1 MESVDVRVVSAESR
15 TGLQASIEPALCA
28 LSSRFEAR
36 GLSKSVMD
44 CAAEQIKREE
54 ETRKLA
60 PDAYRLSYMSEAA
73 INGHYRKGKDTMS
86 SSDVIR
92 YFSETRNRRIQ
103 NLDFAEAEVTACAP
117 AAEDEELCA
126 IEASTEER
134 DTAVLPRQLKTVATA
149 MGSKLIHA
157 MPTWFNGDKADTS
170 KETRRFPLSAFA
182 ALLAIAMS
190 LMLIVAS
197 AVMLNRAN
205 STLSELRQELDAVS
219 SEVSELTASFEVQND
234 LREIRRIAVEE
245 YGMVD
250 EEYIKM
256 QYVTLD
262 GEESVEA
269 FEEETKTNVS
279 LDAILSALGIKK

>member
-1 MESVDVRVVSAESR
+1 
-15 TGLQASIEPALCA
+15 
-28 LSSRFEAR
+28 
-36 GLSKSVMD
+36 MD

-60 PDAYRLSYMSEAA
+60 PDAYRLSAMSEAA

-86 SSDVIR
+86 ASDVIL
-92 YFSETRNRRIQ
+92 YFSETRNRRIR
-103 NLDFAEAEVTACAP
+103 NIDFASMDGGEPMTDPENEECHVVEVGAEYASAVTLP
-117 AAEDEELCA
+117 KQLG
-126 IEASTEER
+126 
-134 DTAVLPRQLKTVATA
+134 AVAKTV
-149 MGSKLIHA
+149 GNKLA
-157 MPTWFNGDKADTS
+157 KAVPTWFNGDKADTS
-170 KETRRFPLSAFA
+170 GETRRFPLSAFA
-182 ALLAIAMS
+182 AMLAIALS

-197 AVMLNRAN
+197 AIMLNRAEN
-205 STLSELRQELDAVS
+205 TVSELRQELDTVAG
-219 SEVSELTASFEVQND
+219 EVSELSASFEVQND

-245 YGMVD
+245 YGMVS

-256 QYVTLD
+256 QYLTLN

>member
-1 MESVDVRVVSAESR
+1 MESVDIRVVSAEPC
-15 TGLQASIEPALCA
+15 TGLQASMEPALCA

-36 GLSKSVMD
+36 GLSKSVLD
-44 CAAEQIKREE
+44 SAAAQIKREE

-60 PDAYRLSYMSEAA
+60 PDAYRLSGMSEAM

-86 SSDVIR
+86 TSDVIR
-92 YFSETRNRRIQ
+92 YFSETRSRRIR
-103 NLDFAEAEVTACAP
+103 NLDFASMDGEAGISDTET
-117 AAEDEELCA
+117 DEYGV
-126 IEASTEER
+126 IEASDPAPTF
-134 DTAVLPRQLKTVATA
+134 PRQIKTVATTVGNKIA
-149 MGSKLIHA
+149 KA
-157 MPTWFNGDKADTS
+157 APTWFNGEKADTS

-197 AVMLNRAN
+197 AIMVNRAN
-205 STLSELRQELDAVS
+205 NTVSQLRQELDTVK
-219 SEVSELTASFEVQND
+219 SEVSDLNASFQVQND
-234 LREIRRIAVEE
+234 LREIYRIAVEE
-245 YGMVD
+245 YGMVG
-250 EEYIKM
+250 EEYIRM
-256 QYVTLD
+256 EYLSLD